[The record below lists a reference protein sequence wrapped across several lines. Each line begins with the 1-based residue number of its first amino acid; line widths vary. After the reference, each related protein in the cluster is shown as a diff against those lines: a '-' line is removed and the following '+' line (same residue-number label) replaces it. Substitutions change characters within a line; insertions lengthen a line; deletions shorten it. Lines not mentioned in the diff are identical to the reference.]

1 MKQPLKLDQRGFVS
15 MITVI
20 LISLLLLLVTTTMVT
35 IEVAQLRK
43 ASDTEQSMRAYYTA
57 EAGVENAVKNVLN
70 GTIVADQPCTRV
82 AYDTAEWTCQ
92 QVELSGQPT
101 GKLPAPNAAVTVDPG
116 FVAAPGYN
124 SVKIEWDQSPNVNP
138 GYYSTT
144 NPLPSQAVYDG
155 SLPFAP
161 PLEITT
167 VQYPAG
173 NVTAG
178 EVCVDGIVPPACKM
192 LIQNA
197 LFLPGGAALGTIN
210 YGAAAAYSTGG
221 PYFGNC
227 SALRTPYHC
236 QVILNGFNGANA
248 HMFRLQ
254 SRYGASAYRM
264 TFYTGNNASGAV
276 VDVPD
281 GTATID
287 VTAKAGNTFRRV
299 ITKVPSPQAPA
310 SGLNYVIFSDTGVC
324 KDFSVLGNAFPGG
337 GYTCP

>member
-1 MKQPLKLDQRGFVS
+1 MISTRLSNQSGFVS

-35 IEVAQLRK
+35 LEVAQLRK

-57 EAGVENAVKNVLN
+57 EAGVEEAVKRVLA
-70 GTIVADQPCTRV
+70 GSVLADQPCARV
-82 AYDTAEWTCQ
+82 TYDTAEWSCQ
-92 QVELSGQPT
+92 QIEVAGQPS
-101 GKLPAPNAAVTVDPG
+101 GKLASPNASVTVDPG

-124 SVKIEWDQSPNVNP
+124 SVKIEWDQSASVNP
-138 GYYSTT
+138 AYYNTSL
-144 NPLPSQAVYDG
+144 PLPSQSTYEAT
-155 SLPFAP
+155 LPFAP
-161 PLEITT
+161 PLEMTI
-167 VQYPAG
+167 VQYPSG
-173 NVTAG
+173 NVSVND
-178 EVCVDGIVPPACKM
+178 VCVDGAVPPACRM

-197 LFLPGGAALGTIN
+197 LFLPGGAAVGTAN
-210 YGAAAAYSTGG
+210 YGAAAAFSTGG
-221 PYFGNC
+221 PYYGNC
-227 SALRTPYHC
+227 SAARTPYHC
-236 QVILNGFNGANA
+236 QVILNGFNGANG

-264 TFYTGNNASGAV
+264 TFYAGNNASGAV

-281 GTATID
+281 GMVTID
-287 VTAKAGNTFRRV
+287 VTAKAGTTYRRV

-324 KDFSVLGNAFPGG
+324 KDFVVLGNAFPGG